1 MHTSNSAMNEI
12 VFFEVRKTW
21 ISKKFSITEKFSMV
35 NQVSSNQSNDELATA
50 FVNALAETLAIMA

>member
-1 MHTSNSAMNEI
+1 MNVI